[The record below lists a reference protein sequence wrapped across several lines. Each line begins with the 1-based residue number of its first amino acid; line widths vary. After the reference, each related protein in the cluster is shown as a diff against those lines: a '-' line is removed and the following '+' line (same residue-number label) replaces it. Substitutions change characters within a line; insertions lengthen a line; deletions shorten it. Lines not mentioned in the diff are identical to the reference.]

1 MLYMETKWRLNV
13 NLLKNIFE
21 VARRPKLASLKA
33 ANIKPSTWNGW
44 IAAEAGEPNAYT
56 KEAGGIP
63 VRALIAICN
72 VLGIP
77 VSRMFV
83 REGEDEVIP
92 LREELVVKRSS
103 FVLNTFNMDAFR
115 KAFGKR
121 SHAGM
126 SIENMMKELGYSF
139 TMYTAWVGGAGNLRM
154 SQMLH
159 FCETFDYDLFS
170 FVVDGNVAP
179 VFEEPV
185 EEPQDDM
192 NDLASKCKELESKNK
207 SLSKKNTALTA
218 ELDAISKEC
227 EELKVQKSELIYEVR
242 RLKEYIKQMENG
254 FPGIAAEN

>member
-13 NLLKNIFE
+13 NLLKNIFK
-21 VARRPKLASLKA
+21 VARRPKLESLKA

-44 IAAEAGEPNAYT
+44 VSAEAEEPGAYT
-56 KEAGGIP
+56 KETGGIP

-72 VLGIP
+72 VLRIP

-83 REGEDEVIP
+83 KEGEDEVIP

-103 FVLNTFNMDAFR
+103 FELNTFDMDVFR
-115 KAFGKR
+115 KSFGKR
-121 SHAGM
+121 SQAKM

-139 TMYTAWVGGAGNLRM
+139 TMYTAWVGSAGSLRL
-154 SQMLH
+154 SLMLH
-159 FCETFDYDLFS
+159 FCETFGYDLFS

-179 VFEEPV
+179 VFEEPA

-192 NDLASKCKELESKNK
+192 DDLAAKCKKLESKNK

-218 ELDAISKEC
+218 ELDAIYKEC
-227 EELKVQKSELIYEVR
+227 EDLKVQKSELIYEVR
-242 RLKEYIKQMENG
+242 RLKECIKQIENG